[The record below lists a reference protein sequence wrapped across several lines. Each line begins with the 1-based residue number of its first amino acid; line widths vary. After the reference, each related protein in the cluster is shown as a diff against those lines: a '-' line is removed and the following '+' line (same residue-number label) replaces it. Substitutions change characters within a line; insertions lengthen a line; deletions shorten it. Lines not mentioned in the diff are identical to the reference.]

1 LSRVADG
8 VVCGTGDVEAE
19 VKRIKITTTM
29 DLLDEIDDLMIA
41 AKEIVKK
48 LQTIRRR
55 IRTDVDLEDME

>member
-1 LSRVADG
+1 M
-8 VVCGTGDVEAE
+8 
-19 VKRIKITTTM
+19 KRIKITTTM